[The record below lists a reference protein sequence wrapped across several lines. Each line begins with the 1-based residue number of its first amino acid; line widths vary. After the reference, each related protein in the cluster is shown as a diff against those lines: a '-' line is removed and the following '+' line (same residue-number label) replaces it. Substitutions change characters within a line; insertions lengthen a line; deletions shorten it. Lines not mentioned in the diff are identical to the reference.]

1 MKYILVLSALV
12 PTIALANPRCLAQL
26 ERTDGK
32 RIDERTLTAGP
43 GHAGGRKWE
52 GEIGD
57 GFFSVTH
64 NAAEDDYLLLISR
77 GPVYQD
83 GLAVRGGFNARGELR
98 ASLVTPEQT
107 FRIVCI
113 R

>member
-1 MKYILVLSALV
+1 MKHLFVLSALV
-12 PTIALANPRCLAQL
+12 PTIALADPRCFAQL

-32 RIDERTLTAGP
+32 RIEERALTAVP
-43 GHAGGRKWE
+43 GVAGGGKWE

-57 GFFSVTH
+57 GFFSVAH
-64 NAAEDDYLLLISR
+64 DAAGGDYLLLISR

-83 GLAVRGGFNARGELR
+83 GLAVRADFNKRGELR

-107 FRIVCI
+107 FRIACY

>member
-1 MKYILVLSALV
+1 MKYLLILPALV
-12 PTIALANPRCLAQL
+12 STIAFADPRCFAQL

-32 RIDERTLTAGP
+32 RIEERALTAVP
-43 GHAGGRKWE
+43 GFPGGGKWE

-57 GFFSVTH
+57 GFFSVTRD
-64 NAAEDDYLLLISR
+64 AAGDDYLLLISR
-77 GPVYQD
+77 GPAYQD
-83 GLAVRGGFNARGELR
+83 GLAVRGNFNKRGELR

-107 FRIVCI
+107 FRIVCN